1 MQVGDDVDFEVDSLK
16 FKSDYVDFI
25 AVGALLMPSRSEEE
39 GRAARVTRPRDR

>member
-25 AVGALLMPSRSEEE
+25 AVGALLMPR
-39 GRAARVTRPRDR
+39 GRRKRGGRRG